1 MKKIFT
7 LIMIASIFSLVA
19 CGPSEEET
27 AAAEAEAA
35 AAVEGLFEGLEEE
48 IDAAAEEVAA
58 VELAEHVCG
67 DKCTAEACSF
77 ACGEKGHECSDAC
90 HADAEGEEGH
100 DHADGEE
107 HDHSEE

>member
-7 LIMIASIFSLVA
+7 LLMVASMFSLVA
-19 CGPSEEET
+19 CGPSEEES

-35 AAVEGLFEGLEEE
+35 AAVEELFDGLEEE
-48 IDAAAEEVAA
+48 IDAAVEEVAE

-67 DKCTAEACSF
+67 DNCTEEACSF

-90 HADAEGEEGH
+90 HAEEGEDHGHDHAEGEEH
-100 DHADGEE
+100 NH
-107 HDHSEE
+107 

>member
-7 LIMIASIFSLVA
+7 LLMVASMFSLVA
-19 CGPSEEET
+19 CGPSEEES

-35 AAVEGLFEGLEEE
+35 AAVEELFDGLEEE
-48 IDAAAEEVAA
+48 IDAATEEVAE

-67 DKCTAEACSF
+67 DKCTEEACSF

-90 HADAEGEEGH
+90 HADEEGEHE
-100 DHADGEE
+100 HAEGEE
-107 HDHSEE
+107 HDHS